1 MKKRFIGLDI
11 GTVCSYIT
19 LLECEKNDLKK
30 ISFFSSQGEGLSD
43 QLADLC
49 ANFDGHFGIGDR
61 VAAALP
67 AKTAYVRKLE
77 LPFRDTKKIEAAV
90 PFSLSSQIP
99 VPIEDCMTSAII
111 NTRNSD
117 GLARVTAAAIPRQT
131 VEKLLAAAQQAELP
145 LHILDLPPFS
155 LVPLVAESTKDAIL
169 IAVNSQETTISQIQS
184 GELTNYRLL
193 PKKIEPE
200 NEGDIRSISRE
211 IQALLAI
218 STSVELPIFIFGD
231 VAGEVLAKKL
241 NTLGYEA
248 KELALRLAGED
259 IPSVF
264 IHATALAYRATETK
278 QWKSFNFRSGAYALK
293 GEWQKLKRALW
304 VASGLIAITVLIVAT
319 AAIVQYRTRA
329 IQVNVLQGEMAQLFQ
344 QTFPSTTTIVDIPLQ
359 MKSSIRELREHTTII
374 GSSQPQILSIL
385 KILSEATGII
395 PIEVQELSVGLGEVN
410 VSGNATSFDA
420 INKMTELLEKSPL
433 VKNIRIAD
441 AQMALKGDKINFR
454 LFLDLVPNR

>member
-11 GTVCSYIT
+11 GPACSHLT
-19 LLECEKNDLKK
+19 LLEYEKHDLKK
-30 ISFFSSQGEGLSD
+30 IGFFSSEGEELSD

-49 ANFDGHFGIGDR
+49 GNFDGHFGIGDR
-61 VAAALP
+61 LAAALP

-77 LPFRDTKKIEAAV
+77 LPFHNTKKIEAAV

-99 VPIEDCMTSAII
+99 VPIEDCMTSTII

-117 GLARVTAAAIPRQT
+117 GVSRVTAAAIPRQT

-155 LVPLVAESTKDAIL
+155 LVPLVAESIKDAIL

-184 GELTNYRLL
+184 GELTDYRLL
-193 PKKIEPE
+193 PKKIDPV
-200 NEGDIRSISRE
+200 NEDDIRSISRE
-211 IQALLAI
+211 IHALIAI
-218 STSVELPIFIFGD
+218 SKDVELPIFIFGD
-231 VAGEVLAKKL
+231 VDGEVLARKL
-241 NTLGYEA
+241 NDMGYEA

-264 IHATALAYRATETK
+264 IHATALAYRATKIK
-278 QWKSFNFRSGAYALK
+278 QWKSFNFRRGEYALK

-304 VASGLIAITVLIVAT
+304 VATGLIAITVLISAT
-319 AAIVQYRTRA
+319 AAIVQYRTRT
-329 IQVNVLQGEMAQLFQ
+329 IQVDVLQGEMAQIFH
-344 QTFPSTTTIVDIPLQ
+344 QTFPSTTAIVDIPLQ
-359 MKSSIRELREHTTII
+359 MKSTIRELREQTTII
-374 GSSQPQILSIL
+374 GRSQPQILSIL
-385 KILSEATGII
+385 KILSEATSTI

-410 VSGNATSFDA
+410 LSGNATSFDV

-433 VKNIRIAD
+433 VKNIRVAD

-454 LFLDLVPNR
+454 LFFDLVPN